1 MIILKITGIP
11 NALYR
16 FCSQEMV
23 WLRCKLVCTWRH
35 QLLFSCEARC
45 VNRKRHAHGLWLS
58 RNFRQK
64 GISLSPERERKRERA
79 PSSSLDIFVSFI
91 SYSDVV
97 CSMEYYS
104 QRYSR
109 NVTIRYL
116 LYTITCV
123 LCVRRADLADSRKLG
138 EYDDVLVVHVR
149 DEIHLN
155 EPRGNHFRAFHKASA
170 SSLYNS
176 TSYWYSI
183 YN

>member
-1 MIILKITGIP
+1 MHLKTPASVFLRSTLRKQETPRSRIMIITK
-11 NALYR
+11 
-16 FCSQEMV
+16 
-23 WLRCKLVCTWRH
+23 
-35 QLLFSCEARC
+35 FS
-45 VNRKRHAHGLWLS
+45 
-58 RNFRQK
+58 
-64 GISLSPERERKRERA
+64 ISLSPERERKRERA

-176 TSYWYSI
+176 TSY
-183 YN
+183 